1 MTVPFRHEIIRRFG
15 DIDQQRHVN
24 NVVYFD
30 YLQDTRVALFQDVW
44 QSSMRDLQQV
54 MVHQEMRY
62 HKSLLLSP
70 EPIVVETWISK
81 IGNSSY
87 TLGYRVLDEVGDL
100 SAEASTTIAC
110 INPDSG
116 RPARIPSDLRSVLEG
131 LRITA

>member
-1 MTVPFRHEIIRRFG
+1 MTVPFRHEIIRRFS

-24 NVVYFD
+24 NVIYFD
-30 YLQDTRVALFQDVW
+30 YLQDTRVALFHEVW
-44 QSSMRDLQQV
+44 RSTMLDLHQV

-62 HKSLLLSP
+62 HKSLLLNLQ
-70 EPIVVETWISK
+70 PIVIEVWVSK
-81 IGNSSY
+81 VGSSSY

>member
-1 MTVPFRHEIIRRFG
+1 MADPFRHEIIRRFG

-30 YLQDTRVALFQDVW
+30 YLQDTRVALFKDVW
-44 QSSMRDLQQV
+44 QSTMTDLQQV

-70 EPIVVETWISK
+70 EPIVVETWVSK

-87 TLGYRVLDEVGDL
+87 TLEYRVLDECGDL

-110 INPDSG
+110 INPDTG
-116 RPARIPSDLRSVLEG
+116 RPARMPGDLRAVLEG
-131 LRITA
+131 LRIDT